1 MSNNYYLYLN
11 PYPIRISN
19 VYLWFKFTCKINAVR
34 GLIFLFLASCVR
46 ESCPTI
52 EIPPCPKQHLYMR
65 VDGAVVDLLS
75 LPQEQ
80 LDKLE
85 LFEQSPIED
94 LYKDTEYYSLP
105 LEDDYEE

>member
-1 MSNNYYLYLN
+1 
-11 PYPIRISN
+11 
-19 VYLWFKFTCKINAVR
+19 
-34 GLIFLFLASCVR
+34 
-46 ESCPTI
+46 
-52 EIPPCPKQHLYMR
+52 MR